1 MDEAKTKVLKNGAVY
16 DYDKGRIVSNPGGG
30 AHAITSANAHEYLA
44 MRQAKRQELA
54 RQAANDA
61 VQRGDFKEKYGG
73 DAYLVEI
80 VNAAQQKATNID
92 DPKMIEAARFV
103 LQLTGDGESVSG
115 GSASVP
121 LSEVR
126 GLVRDLADLGRV
138 IAESV
143 VVSE

>member
-1 MDEAKTKVLKNGAVY
+1 MDEAKTKVLSNGAVY
-16 DYDKGRIVSNPGGG
+16 DLETKRIVKG
-30 AHAITSANAHEYLA
+30 ATWTSEKAVELRSIAE
-44 MRQAKRQELA
+44 QKRRDLVKE
-54 RQAANDA
+54 AANEA
-61 VQRGDFKEKYGG
+61 VQRGDFKTRYGN

-103 LQLTGDGESVSG
+103 LQLTGDGESAVG
-115 GSASVP
+115 GGGSVP

-138 IAESV
+138 IAESIPV
-143 VVSE
+143 TNEL